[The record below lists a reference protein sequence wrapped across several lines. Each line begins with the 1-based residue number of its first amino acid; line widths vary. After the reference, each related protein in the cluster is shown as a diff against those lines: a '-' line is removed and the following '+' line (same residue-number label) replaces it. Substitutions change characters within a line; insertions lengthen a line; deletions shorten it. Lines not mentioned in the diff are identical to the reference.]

1 MIAME
6 LSDAM
11 DRVEE
16 LQSMNYDML
25 DYLRTQLAWLLEYCE
40 KNRIPLPDFDKAI
53 LFFKKSGKILSD
65 DRIQPAKNKPSDEE
79 EYRAHF
85 SNLYLFPG

>member
-1 MIAME
+1 ME

-16 LQSMNYDML
+16 LQSMNYEML
-25 DYLRTQLAWLLEYCE
+25 DYFRTQIAWLLEYCK
-40 KNRIPLPDFDKAI
+40 KNRIPLPDLEKAM

-65 DRIQPAKNKPSDEE
+65 EHIQASKNKPSDEE
-79 EYRAHF
+79 EYRT
-85 SNLYLFPG
+85 LKWVLLT